1 MLCSILSLSCSR
13 SSITLHDLRD
23 GSTLGRSDDLSEHL
37 DRVDPS
43 IGIFHCAF
51 HFQVERRLS
60 VGFCDREAESVRL
73 GRTKHRRALGGTEDR
88 FGYFERRHE
97 RDLLVLCFLR
107 LRLRPAK
114 SFLIVINPYET
125 VLVATL
131 VTHLLEDN
139 TTIVDL
145 QTCVLNMLRD
155 GGSIRLGLL
164 SLSKSGILGS
174 FLRRDLR
181 LVLSR
186 SLDGLESRGHVGSQT
201 GGRGQV
207 ALQDRRQ
214 VADGGSEAGLLLV
227 HHLVQLDHAIHLP
240 LRHAHTDHRRL
251 GIQVRHR
258 HMLDRCFEGPAK
270 GSREI
275 SLCDQRASQMQ
286 HFVHVALWV
295 RHDLRNCLSNIP
307 YRGAVLLLAHL
318 NRRKELLSRGD
329 GLHLT
334 KHVLHEQRQTHNGI
348 GNTAALSEF
357 FNGDKLIAED
367 GAGLNCHTHRED
379 DDMLN
384 AGVFARFDRCDRES
398 CSIRVTRH
406 DHKCT
411 FNPIQRG

>member
-258 HMLDRCFEGPAK
+258 HMLDLRLQHGGKSHSEVVLGHRHACQSQRLVGVLL
-270 GSREI
+270 RE
-275 SLCDQRASQMQ
+275 S
-286 HFVHVALWV
+286 
-295 RHDLRNCLSNIP
+295 HDLRDSLANIS
-307 YRGAVLLLAHL
+307 YRGAVLHVP
-318 NRRKELLSRGD
+318 RFYGGEELS
-329 GLHLT
+329 
-334 KHVLHEQRQTHNGI
+334 
-348 GNTAALSEF
+348 
-357 FNGDKLIAED
+357 
-367 GAGLNCHTHRED
+367 
-379 DDMLN
+379 
-384 AGVFARFDRCDRES
+384 
-398 CSIRVTRH
+398 
-406 DHKCT
+406 
-411 FNPIQRG
+411 